1 MQTYASWDQGWSVVG
16 DDNFIGVAYGDDQ
29 TIADNMS
36 WDFEPIEDDTERK
49 TEHAALLH
57 ALIYRSRI
65 VDTEHLSGLAIDIT
79 DEFDWTGEGSARGLY
94 TLKSED
100 TGDAYV
106 SNADDID
113 TLVKLMNEYSEEAE
127 SDDDS
132 DQGS

>member
-36 WDFEPIEDDTERK
+36 WYFGPIEDDTERK
-49 TEHAALLH
+49 NEHATLLH
-57 ALIYRSRI
+57 ALIYNSHI
-65 VDTEHLSGLAIDIT
+65 IDTEYLSGLAIDIT

-94 TLKSED
+94 ILKSED

-106 SNADDID
+106 SNADDIA
-113 TLVKLMNEYSEEAE
+113 TLVKLMDEYTE
-127 SDDDS
+127 DDDS
-132 DQGS
+132 EQGS

>member
-1 MQTYASWDQGWSVVG
+1 MQTYAQWQAGWSVVG
-16 DDNFIGVAYGDDQ
+16 DDNFIGVAYGDDH

-57 ALIYRSRI
+57 ALIYRSHI
-65 VDTEHLSGLAIDIT
+65 IDTEYLNGLSIDIT

-106 SNADDID
+106 SNADDIA
-113 TLVKLMNEYSEEAE
+113 TLVKLMDEYTE
-127 SDDDS
+127 DDDS
-132 DQGS
+132 EQGS

>member
-49 TEHAALLH
+49 NEHAKLLH
-57 ALIYRSRI
+57 ALIYNSHI
-65 VDTEHLSGLAIDIT
+65 IETEYLSGLIIDIT
-79 DEFDWTGEGSARGLY
+79 DEFDWTGEGAARSLY

-100 TGDAYV
+100 TGDAYAA
-106 SNADDID
+106 NADNIAP
-113 TLVKLMNEYSEEAE
+113 LVKLMDEYTEEAE

-132 DQGS
+132 EQGS